1 VSVSCTSAMVSARFA
16 LDPLGPRSNALHAL
30 ARGWMRGL
38 RHNLRHTLV
47 WWEADFR
54 PRRGLGFLRLLRP
67 SCSGCLLCA
76 FGSLSRSHALGG
88 IGPALLSATDRAVFD
103 DDQPGIGMNRAMLCH
118 NGIAHAIIISTC
130 NRLRASRTLLLLSL
144 TIRAKFGFST
154 EPFVSVSHTRPSNSV
169 ASLAIP

>member
-1 VSVSCTSAMVSARFA
+1 MSVSCTSAMVSARFA

-88 IGPALLSATDRAVFD
+88 IGPSLLSATHGAVFD
-103 DDQPGIGMNRAMLCH
+103 HDQPGIGMN
-118 NGIAHAIIISTC
+118 
-130 NRLRASRTLLLLSL
+130 
-144 TIRAKFGFST
+144 
-154 EPFVSVSHTRPSNSV
+154 V
-169 ASLAIP
+169 ASLCHRRSRHHNLNLQSVECFSHVVIAVLHDSGEVWTFSRTIGFPVPDSS